1 MSAVASPSADALGY
15 CRALTRRRARNFYY
29 GLKLAPEP
37 KRSALFAVYAWMRRA
52 DDMVDDCQGDPAVQK
67 QRIESFRTATDAA
80 LGGHPAGD
88 DPVWIALADVAR
100 RFDLRAEH
108 FHDLLDGQLE
118 DVTRVRYETFE
129 QLRRYCYRVA
139 SAVGLICI
147 EVWGYTDE
155 SARELAVERGI
166 AFQLTNILRDYR
178 QDFDEG
184 RVYLPQQAFDR
195 YELEP
200 AAVRRWSPAGRCRQ
214 LILEQVVIA
223 QSYYTRSAPLDGLI
237 TPSCRPVLWAMTSI
251 YRGLLE
257 KIKHRPARIVSA
269 RRLRLSSWH
278 KTAIAVRARRLARAA
293 GNGAS

>member
-1 MSAVASPSADALGY
+1 MSAVASPLADALGY
-15 CRALTRRRARNFYY
+15 CRALVRRRARNFYY

-52 DDMVDDCQGDPAVQK
+52 DDMVDDCEGDPAVQQ

-80 LGGHPAGD
+80 LGGQPAGD
-88 DPVWIALADVAR
+88 DPVWIALADVAG

-108 FHDLLDGQLE
+108 FHDMLDGQLE

-129 QLRRYCYRVA
+129 QLRSYCYRVA

-147 EVWGYTDE
+147 EVWGYTDV
-155 SARELAVERGI
+155 SARALAVDRGI

-200 AAVRRWSPAGRCRQ
+200 AALRRWSPPGRCRR

-223 QSYYTRSAPLDGLI
+223 QSYYTRSEPLEGLI

-251 YRGLLE
+251 YQGLLE
-257 KIKHRPARIVSA
+257 KIKHRPARIVST

-293 GNGAS
+293 DNGAS

>member
-1 MSAVASPSADALGY
+1 MSAVASPLADALGY
-15 CRALTRRRARNFYY
+15 CRALVRRRARNFYY

-52 DDMVDDCQGDPAVQK
+52 DDMVDDCEGDPAVQQ

-80 LGGHPAGD
+80 LGGQPAGD
-88 DPVWIALADVAR
+88 DPVWIALADVAG

-108 FHDLLDGQLE
+108 FHDMLDGQLE

-129 QLRRYCYRVA
+129 QLRSYCYRVA

-147 EVWGYTDE
+147 EVWGYTDV
-155 SARELAVERGI
+155 SARELAVDRGI

-200 AAVRRWSPAGRCRQ
+200 AAVRRWSPAGRCRR

-223 QSYYTRSAPLDGLI
+223 QSYYTRSAPLEGLI

-251 YRGLLE
+251 YQGLLE
-257 KIKHRPARIVSA
+257 KIKHRPARIVST

-293 GNGAS
+293 DNGAS

>member
-52 DDMVDDCQGDPAVQK
+52 DDMVDGCEGDPAVQQ
-67 QRIESFRTATDAA
+67 QRIESFRVATDSA
-80 LGGHPAGD
+80 LRGHSSGD
-88 DPVWIALADVAR
+88 DPVWIALADVAA

-108 FHDLLDGQLE
+108 FHDMLDGQLE
-118 DVTRVRYETFE
+118 DVTGVRYDTFE
-129 QLRRYCYRVA
+129 QLRSYCYRVA

-155 SARELAVERGI
+155 SARELAVDRGI

-184 RVYLPQQAFDR
+184 RVYLPQQTFDR
-195 YELEP
+195 YELKP
-200 AAVRRWSPAGRCRQ
+200 ADVRRWSPPGRCRR
-214 LILEQVVIA
+214 LIFEQVGIA

-257 KIKHRPARIVSA
+257 KIKHRPARIVST